1 MKPIGLPGYCARAY
15 AAEHQTEALF
25 EEFMKPLFALV
36 LTLLVVAVCG
46 YVAAAAEGSALRPG
60 QSFKD
65 CAGDC
70 PEMVV
75 IPAGSFTMGSP
86 QAEAGRQSNEAPRHN
101 VTIAKPFAVSKF
113 QVTFAEWDACAAH
126 GDCSAH
132 VDDRGWGRNRQ
143 PVINVSWDDAQ
154 HYVTWLSNMTGKT
167 YRLLTESEYEYA
179 ARAGTETA
187 YPWGDDVGSNHANC
201 AGCGSRWDAA
211 QTAPV
216 GSFAPNEFGLY
227 DMVGN
232 VWEWVEDCLSEDY
245 SHAPA
250 DGSARMTGDCGHH
263 RLRGGSWASVA
274 DEIRSAN
281 RARAATG
288 DRLSIISFRI
298 GRTLDP

>member
-1 MKPIGLPGYCARAY
+1 
-15 AAEHQTEALF
+15 
-25 EEFMKPLFALV
+25 MKPLFALV

-46 YVAAAAEGSALRPG
+46 YVAAAAEGPALKPG

-132 VDDRGWGRNRQ
+132 VDDRGWGRNRK

-167 YRLLTESEYEYA
+167 YRLLTEAEYEYA

-288 DRLSIISFRI
+288 DRFNIISFRI

>member
-1 MKPIGLPGYCARAY
+1 
-15 AAEHQTEALF
+15 
-25 EEFMKPLFALV
+25 MKPLFALV

-46 YVAAAAEGSALRPG
+46 YVAAAAEGPALKPG

-143 PVINVSWDDAQ
+143 PVINVSWNDAQ

-167 YRLLTESEYEYA
+167 YRCSLNRSTSTRRAPALRRPIPGETTSA
-179 ARAGTETA
+179 AIMPIALAAAAGGTLHKPLRSARSRRTSSVSVTWLA
-187 YPWGDDVGSNHANC
+187 MSGS
-201 AGCGSRWDAA
+201 GSR
-211 QTAPV
+211 TA
-216 GSFAPNEFGLY
+216 
-227 DMVGN
+227 
-232 VWEWVEDCLSEDY
+232 
-245 SHAPA
+245 
-250 DGSARMTGDCGHH
+250 
-263 RLRGGSWASVA
+263 
-274 DEIRSAN
+274 
-281 RARAATG
+281 
-288 DRLSIISFRI
+288 
-298 GRTLDP
+298 